1 LLDANNQPLHTV
13 PLSYL
18 AKGSNQASFSVEWQK
33 LVDEITACHAI
44 ASGIAARPKNALFK
58 SLCVFAFTVAR
69 ELVGKKQKSPAC
81 RVVSHELP
89 TMENWRDYFVGYDAT
104 LKTQVWDGLQP
115 TLPLLVP
122 GETTEVPA
130 LAASVEE

>member
-1 LLDANNQPLHTV
+1 
-13 PLSYL
+13 
-18 AKGSNQASFSVEWQK
+18 
-33 LVDEITACHAI
+33 
-44 ASGIAARPKNALFK
+44 
-58 SLCVFAFTVAR
+58 
-69 ELVGKKQKSPAC
+69 
-81 RVVSHELP
+81 
-89 TMENWRDYFVGYDAT
+89 MENWRDYFVGYDAT